1 LILTAIKT
9 RFLVSV
15 IANALRAGITFACG
29 ILIARGLGP
38 IGYGDLTFLL
48 GSFIAIRALVDFGS
62 SSGFYTFISRHPRGD
77 RFYLFYFS
85 WLVLQFVIT
94 LALVALII
102 PSDLFKK
109 IWLGQLR
116 DTVALA
122 FVAVFI
128 QQQVW
133 QMIGQIGESARKT
146 IKVQSLNI
154 TVTIIYLLIIYL
166 LFRLDDLNVKNI
178 LLVIICL
185 YGTASILSYR
195 LLRVRNIKSAE
206 EETYSQ
212 MLGEYWA
219 YCKPMIW
226 LAVVGFLYAFAD
238 KWMLQKFGG
247 AAQQGYFQI
256 ASQFAQISLLA
267 TVSILNIFWKEI
279 AEARARGDHGR
290 VANLYTKINRGLVML
305 SAVVAGLLLPWAK
318 QIVAILLGPTY
329 VDAWPVLA
337 IMFLYPIHQ
346 SMGQIGGTMFMAG
359 GDTQKYVVL
368 SISLMMFT
376 LPVSYLALAPS
387 SGILIPGLGLG
398 AIGMAGYMVLTGIVA
413 VNIQAWVIARHNGW
427 RFDWHYQAV
436 GIPLMIALG
445 YAVKLLVSLVWELDG
460 VVWLELLI
468 PVAVA
473 SFIYCGSV
481 VLAVRALPWLI
492 GMSIEELRMI
502 FLQLRKGFW
511 HVGA

>member
-1 LILTAIKT
+1 L
-9 RFLVSV
+9 
-15 IANALRAGITFACG
+15 
-29 ILIARGLGP
+29 
-38 IGYGDLTFLL
+38 
-48 GSFIAIRALVDFGS
+48 GS
-62 SSGFYTFISRHPRGD
+62 SSAFYTFISRRPRGD

-85 WLVLQFVIT
+85 WLMLQFVIT

-102 PSDLFKK
+102 PSSLFEN
-109 IWLGQLR
+109 IWLGHLR
-116 DTVALA
+116 ETVALA
-122 FVAVFI
+122 FVAVFL

-133 QMIGQIGESARKT
+133 QMVGQVGESARKT
-146 IKVQSLNI
+146 IKVQSFNI
-154 TVTIIYLLIIYL
+154 AVAITYLLIIYL
-166 LFRLDDLNVKNI
+166 LFWLGDMSVKNVLWVMI
-178 LLVIICL
+178 FL
-185 YGTASILSYR
+185 YSTAAILSYQF
-195 LLRVRNIKSAE
+195 LRARSIQRVE
-206 EETYSQ
+206 EETYRQ
-212 MLGEYWA
+212 MLDEYLA

-226 LAVVGFLYAFAD
+226 LAVAGFLYAFID

-290 VANLYTKINRGLVML
+290 VAVLYTKINRGLVML
-305 SAVVAGLLLPWAK
+305 SAVIAGLLLPWAK
-318 QIVAILLGPTY
+318 QIVALLLGPTY
-329 VDAWPVLA
+329 VEAWPVLA

-368 SISLMMFT
+368 SISLMLCT
-376 LPVSYLALAPS
+376 LPISYLALAPL
-387 SGILIPGLGLG
+387 SGMLIPGLGLG
-398 AIGMAGYMVLTGIVA
+398 AIGMAGYMVLTSIVA

-445 YAVKLLVSLVWELDG
+445 YAVKLLVGLVWKLDG
-460 VVWLELLI
+460 VNWLELLL

-473 SFIYCGSV
+473 SFIYGCSV

-492 GMSIEELRMI
+492 GMSKEELHMM
-502 FLQLRKGFW
+502 FLQFHKGFR